1 MDEYILRY
9 RDVCG
14 TTTLTIIGPKIMID
28 LSDRVFVVHY
38 HEIGLKG
45 RNRDRFEEQLCA
57 NVRKALTGLP
67 FKTVRRISGR
77 LLVILR
83 PDSPEDAVARRL
95 RTVFGIAYVA
105 PAVVC
110 AQDIETVRETTWR
123 LVQDRTFRTFK
134 IDAKRSEKRYPMTS
148 VEINIDVGDC
158 IRIRSGAKV
167 QLNSPELT
175 CHIEIVEKIAL
186 LFTDRLRGP
195 GGLPVGVSGKA
206 VSLLSSGIDSPVASY
221 RIMKRGVEIVFVHFH
236 SQPYTNRNSQRNVEE
251 IVSVLTRRQYR
262 STLYLVPF
270 IGVQEKIMAGA
281 PASHRVILYR
291 RAMLRIAERIAL
303 KEKAKALVT
312 GENIGQV
319 ASQTLSNI
327 LTINEVATLPV
338 LRPLSGDDKEEII
351 AAAQR
356 IGTYDISIEP
366 YEDCC
371 SLFVPS
377 HPETHANP
385 QTVQA
390 MEAGLDLDPALE
402 QAVAAAEVKTFEADF
417 SRV

>member
-1 MDEYILRY
+1 
-9 RDVCG
+9 
-14 TTTLTIIGPKIMID
+14 MID
-28 LSDRVFVVHY
+28 VSDRIFVVHY

-57 NVRKALTGLP
+57 NIRKALSGLP
-67 FKTVRRISGR
+67 FKAARRISGR
-77 LLVILR
+77 LLVALQT
-83 PDSPEDAVARRL
+83 DSPADAVARRL
-95 RTVFGIAYVA
+95 QTVFGVAYAA

-110 AQDIETVRETTWR
+110 GQDIETVRETAWS
-123 LVQDRTFRTFK
+123 LVRDLKFATFK
-134 IDAKRSEKRYPMTS
+134 IDAKRSEKGYPLTS
-148 VEINIDVGDC
+148 VQINADVGEAV
-158 IRIRSGAKV
+158 RLRSGARV
-167 QLNSPELT
+167 QLKNPDLT
-175 CHIEIVEKIAL
+175 CYVEIVEKIAL
-186 LFTDRLRGP
+186 LFTERLRGR
-195 GGLPVGVSGKA
+195 GGLPLGVSGRA

-221 RIMKRGVEIVFVHFH
+221 KIMKRGVEIVFVHFH
-236 SQPYTNRNSQRNVEE
+236 SQPYTDRNSQRNVEE
-251 IVSVLTRRQYR
+251 IVSVLTRHQYR

-270 IGVQEKIMAGA
+270 IAVQEKIMSGA

-303 KEKAKALVT
+303 REGAKALVT

-327 LTINEVATLPV
+327 LAINEVATLPV
-338 LRPLSGDDKEEII
+338 LRPLSGEDKEEII

-371 SLFVPS
+371 SLFVPR
-377 HPETHANP
+377 HPETHANA
-385 QTVQA
+385 QTVRN
-390 MEAGLDLDPALE
+390 MEAGLDLDPAIE
-402 QAVAAAEVKTFEADF
+402 QVLAASEIKTFEADF

>member
-1 MDEYILRY
+1 
-9 RDVCG
+9 V
-14 TTTLTIIGPKIMID
+14 
-28 LSDRVFVVHY
+28 
-38 HEIGLKG
+38 
-45 RNRDRFEEQLCA
+45 
-57 NVRKALTGLP
+57 
-67 FKTVRRISGR
+67 
-77 LLVILR
+77 
-83 PDSPEDAVARRL
+83 
-95 RTVFGIAYVA
+95 
-105 PAVVC
+105 
-110 AQDIETVRETTWR
+110 
-123 LVQDRTFRTFK
+123 
-134 IDAKRSEKRYPMTS
+134 DAKRSEKRYPMTS
-148 VEINIDVGDC
+148 VEINADVGDC
-158 IRIRSGAKV
+158 LRIRSGAKV
-167 QLNSPELT
+167 QLNDPELT
-175 CHIEIVEKIAL
+175 CRIEIVERIAL

-195 GGLPVGVSGKA
+195 GGLPVGVSGRA

-251 IVSVLTRRQYR
+251 IVSVLARHQYR
-262 STLYLVPF
+262 ATLHLVPF
-270 IGVQEKIMAGA
+270 IAVQEKIMAGA

-291 RAMLRIAERIAL
+291 RAMLRIAERIAV

-351 AAAQR
+351 AAARR

-371 SLFVPS
+371 SLFVPR

-385 QTVQA
+385 ETVQA
-390 MEAGLDLDPALE
+390 MEAGLDLDPVLS
-402 QAVAAAEVKTFEADF
+402 QTLAATETKTFEADF
-417 SRV
+417 SKV

>member
-1 MDEYILRY
+1 
-9 RDVCG
+9 
-14 TTTLTIIGPKIMID
+14 MID

-57 NVRKALTGLP
+57 NVRKALAGLP

-77 LLVILR
+77 LLVVLR
-83 PDSPEDAVARRL
+83 PDTPEDAVARRL
-95 RTVFGIAYVA
+95 RTVFGTAYVA
-105 PAVVC
+105 SAVVC
-110 AQDIETVRETTWR
+110 AQDIETVRETAWA
-123 LVQDRTFRTFK
+123 LVRDRAFRTFK
-134 IDAKRSEKRYPMTS
+134 VDAKRSEKRYPLTS
-148 VEINIDVGDC
+148 VEINADVGDC

-167 QLNSPELT
+167 QLNDPELT
-175 CHIEIVEKIAL
+175 CHVEIVEKIAL

-221 RIMKRGVEIVFVHFH
+221 RIMKRGVEVVFVHFH

-251 IVSVLTRRQYR
+251 IVSVLTRHQYR
-262 STLYLVPF
+262 STLHLVPF
-270 IGVQEKIMAGA
+270 IAVQEKIMSGA

-291 RAMLRIAERIAL
+291 RAMLRIAERIAV

-327 LTINEVATLPV
+327 LTINEVAALPV

-351 AAAQR
+351 TAARR

-371 SLFVPS
+371 SLFVPR

-390 MEAGLDLDPALE
+390 MEAGLDLDPVLS
-402 QAVAAAEVKTFEADF
+402 QTLAATEVKAFEADF
-417 SRV
+417 SGV

>member
-1 MDEYILRY
+1 MS
-9 RDVCG
+9 RD
-14 TTTLTIIGPKIMID
+14 IIS

-45 RNRDRFEEQLCA
+45 RNRDRFEEQLCV
-57 NVRKALTGLP
+57 NIRRALTGLP

-77 LLVILR
+77 LLVILQH
-83 PDSPEDAVARRL
+83 DSPVDVVARRL
-95 RTVFGIAYVA
+95 QTVFGVAYVA

-110 AQDIETVRETTWR
+110 GQDIATLRETAWA
-123 LVQDRTFRTFK
+123 LVKDRTFGTFK
-134 IDAKRSEKRYPMTS
+134 IDAKRSEKNYPMTS
-148 VEINIDVGDC
+148 VEINADVGEAV
-158 IRIRSGAKV
+158 RLRSGARV
-167 QLNSPELT
+167 QLRDPDLT
-175 CHIEIVEKIAL
+175 CYVEIVEKIAL
-186 LFTDRLRGP
+186 LFTERLRGR
-195 GGLPVGVSGKA
+195 GGLPSGISGRA
-206 VSLLSSGIDSPVASY
+206 VSLISSGIDSPVASY
-221 RIMKRGVEIVFVHFH
+221 KIMKRGVEILFVHFH

-251 IVSVLTRRQYR
+251 IVSVLTRHQYR

-270 IGVQEKIMAGA
+270 IGIQEKVMAGA

-303 KEKAKALVT
+303 QEGAKALVT

-327 LTINEVATLPV
+327 LAINEVATLPV
-338 LRPLSGDDKEEII
+338 LRPLSGEDKEEIV

-371 SLFVPS
+371 SLFVPR
-377 HPETHANP
+377 HPETYANA
-385 QTVQA
+385 QTVRG
-390 MEAGLDLDPALE
+390 MEAGLDLGPVIEEVLTAS
-402 QAVAAAEVKTFEADF
+402 EVKTFEADF
-417 SRV
+417 SKV

>member
-1 MDEYILRY
+1 MSHD
-9 RDVCG
+9 
-14 TTTLTIIGPKIMID
+14 IIA

-45 RNRDRFEEQLCA
+45 RNRDRFEERLCV
-57 NVRKALTGLP
+57 NVRRALAGLP

-77 LLVILR
+77 LLVALQG
-83 PDSPEDAVARRL
+83 DSPVDLVARRL

-110 AQDIETVRETTWR
+110 GQNIATLRETAWALLR
-123 LVQDRTFRTFK
+123 DLKFETFK
-134 IDAKRSEKRYPMTS
+134 IDAKRSEKKYPLTS
-148 VEINIDVGDC
+148 VGINTDVGEAV
-158 IRIRSGAKV
+158 RLRSGARV
-167 QLNSPELT
+167 QLKDPDLT
-175 CHIEIVEKIAL
+175 CYIEIVEKIAL
-186 LFTDRLRGP
+186 LFTERMRGP
-195 GGLPVGVSGKA
+195 GGLPSGISGRA
-206 VSLLSSGIDSPVASY
+206 VSLISSGIDSPVASY
-221 RIMKRGVEIVFVHFH
+221 KIMKRGVEIVFVHFH
-236 SQPYTNRNSQRNVEE
+236 SQPYTDRNSQRNVEE
-251 IVSVLTRRQYR
+251 IVSVLTRHQYR

-291 RAMLRIAERIAL
+291 RAMLRIAERIAHQ
-303 KEKAKALVT
+303 EGAKALVT

-327 LTINEVATLPV
+327 LAINEVATLPV
-338 LRPLSGDDKEEII
+338 LRPLSGEDKEEIV

-371 SLFVPS
+371 SLFVPRN
-377 HPETHANP
+377 PETHASA
-385 QTVQA
+385 QTVRN
-390 MEAGLDLDPALE
+390 MEAGLDLDPIIE
-402 QAVAAAEVKTFEADF
+402 QVLAASEVKTFEADF
-417 SRV
+417 SKV

>member
-1 MDEYILRY
+1 
-9 RDVCG
+9 
-14 TTTLTIIGPKIMID
+14 MID

-57 NVRKALTGLP
+57 NVRKALTGLS

-77 LLVILR
+77 LLLVLR
-83 PDSPEDAVARRL
+83 PDSPEDDVARRL

-110 AQDIETVRETTWR
+110 AQDIETIRETAWR
-123 LVQDRTFRTFK
+123 LVKDRAFGTFK

-158 IRIRSGAKV
+158 IRIRAGAKV
-167 QLNSPELT
+167 QLNNPELT

-221 RIMKRGVEIVFVHFH
+221 RIMKRGVEIIFVHFH

-251 IVSVLTRRQYR
+251 IVSVLTRHQYR
-262 STLYLVPF
+262 SALYLVPF
-270 IGVQEKIMAGA
+270 ISVQEKIMAGA

-356 IGTYDISIEP
+356 IGTFDISIEP

-371 SLFVPS
+371 SLFVPL

-402 QAVAAAEVKTFEADF
+402 QAVATAEVKTFEADF
-417 SRV
+417 SRL